1 MSIFNLLAGYNYDIR
16 SAIQGLVSVVGG
28 GGGGGASTGTIVT
41 TPAGTQIF
49 NSRSLV
55 GTASG
60 SQSLIAVTHKW
71 WGAFMNAWA
80 VWIPGGGG
88 SNQSIDLNI
97 TVNFPGTGLYR
108 FAYGGDDTGFIQI
121 DGVQVITGGGNIF
134 NATGALYDINV
145 TEGNRILRCY
155 VRDVAGPPSGFALT
169 ITSLSAF
176 SKAPGGGG
184 GGGGQ
189 VVTGSPAITPEVTY
203 NIVIGSGGAA
213 STSGTAGGS
222 GSSSSLS
229 GSDITTITAL
239 GGIGGGASTT
249 VRGGNGGAS
258 GGSLFAGGTG
268 SSTGALYGGGG
279 GGSAG
284 AGVVGTS
291 SSQPAGG
298 SGTTP
303 SYSVNTLGAGGA
315 GGRGD
320 GGSQVNGT
328 ANRGQGGQG
337 GGVGYNG
344 GAGGSGTV
352 LISTTPSYFLS
363 YTAAVPS
370 AVAKTTYSSRDV
382 YTFTA
387 STSIIFSS
395 TIVLTGFAVTPS
407 TITFGDAAPTITVP
421 SSNYPAG
428 TVAYTSSDPAVAT
441 INQTT
446 GAITVVGGGT
456 TSLAAS
462 MTAESPYVS
471 SSVSSTL
478 NVNKYSSHAVTLSL
492 SATSITLGAS
502 ITIGSSI
509 TGQISPAPSGNI
521 SIKSNGAQIGT
532 IAASA
537 GGSISYAPASGS
549 NFTIA
554 AEYAGDTRYSNKTS
568 ASQTLTAAPPAALPN
583 HQLFLTPGTF
593 SWTAPASVTSVCVVC
608 VGGGGGGG
616 TASSGGNGGSGGGLG
631 WKNNI
636 AVTPGTAYTVVVG
649 AGGAVKGNGGDSYF
663 ISLATVSGR
672 KGVLGGAGNGS
683 SPTNRRA
690 NAGGTYT
697 GDGGGDGGGGG
708 WANDGARGGG
718 GGGGAGGY
726 SGNGGGGGNYTGAGT
741 TSGAGG
747 GGGGGYGGSAGT
759 KNNVGGGGGGGGVGI
774 LGQGA
779 NGSAA
784 SVARQGGFGGS
795 DGANGGTGT
804 TSNAGVGGL
813 YGAGGGGGNGG
824 GGNGGPGGAGAVRI
838 LWGAGRAFP
847 STKVSSETN

>member
-16 SAIQGLVSVVGG
+16 SAVQALVSVIGG

-55 GTASG
+55 GT
-60 SQSLIAVTHKW
+60 QSLVAATHRW

-88 SNQSIDLNI
+88 GGQSIDVNI

-121 DGVQVITGGGNIF
+121 DGVEIISGGGNIF
-134 NATGALYDINV
+134 NADGALYDINV
-145 TEGNRILRCY
+145 TGGNHVLRCY
-155 VRDVAGPPSGFALT
+155 VRDTAGPPSGFALT

-189 VVTGSPAITPEVTY
+189 VVTASPAITPQVTY

-279 GGSAG
+279 GGSGG
-284 AGVVGTS
+284 AGVVGAS

-298 SGTTP
+298 SGVTP

-315 GGRGD
+315 GGLGN

-328 ANRGQGGQG
+328 VNRGIGGQG

-370 AVAKTTYSSRDV
+370 AVAKTTYASRDV

-407 TITFGDAAPTITVP
+407 TITFGAAAPTISVP

-428 TVAYTSSDPAVAT
+428 SIQYTSSNPAVAT

-446 GAITVVGGGT
+446 GAITVVGGGIAT
-456 TSLAAS
+456 LAAS
-462 MTAESPYVS
+462 MIVESPYVS
-471 SSVSSTL
+471 SSVFSTL
-478 NVNKYSSHAVTLSL
+478 NINKYNSHAATLSL
-492 SATSITLGAS
+492 SAASINFGAS
-502 ITIGSSI
+502 ITINSSI

-521 SIKSNGAQIGT
+521 LIKSNGTQIGT
-532 IAASA
+532 LVASA
-537 GGSISYAPASGS
+537 GGSIS
-549 NFTIA
+549 
-554 AEYAGDTRYSNKTS
+554 
-568 ASQTLTAAPPAALPN
+568 
-583 HQLFLTPGTF
+583 
-593 SWTAPASVTSVCVVC
+593 
-608 VGGGGGGG
+608 
-616 TASSGGNGGSGGGLG
+616 
-631 WKNNI
+631 
-636 AVTPGTAYTVVVG
+636 
-649 AGGAVKGNGGDSYF
+649 
-663 ISLATVSGR
+663 
-672 KGVLGGAGNGS
+672 
-683 SPTNRRA
+683 
-690 NAGGTYT
+690 
-697 GDGGGDGGGGG
+697 
-708 WANDGARGGG
+708 
-718 GGGGAGGY
+718 
-726 SGNGGGGGNYTGAGT
+726 
-741 TSGAGG
+741 
-747 GGGGGYGGSAGT
+747 
-759 KNNVGGGGGGGGVGI
+759 
-774 LGQGA
+774 
-779 NGSAA
+779 
-784 SVARQGGFGGS
+784 
-795 DGANGGTGT
+795 
-804 TSNAGVGGL
+804 
-813 YGAGGGGGNGG
+813 
-824 GGNGGPGGAGAVRI
+824 
-838 LWGAGRAFP
+838 
-847 STKVSSETN
+847 

>member
-16 SAIQGLVSVVGG
+16 SAVQGLVSVVGG

-60 SQSLIAVTHKW
+60 SQSLVAATHHW

-88 SNQSIDLNI
+88 GGQSIDLNI

-145 TEGNRILRCY
+145 TEGNRVLRCY
-155 VRDVAGPPSGFALT
+155 VRDTAGPPSGFALT
-169 ITSLSAF
+169 ITSLSAV

-189 VVTGSPAITPEVTY
+189 VVTASPAITPEVTY
-203 NIVIGSGGAA
+203 SIVIGSGGAA

-279 GGSAG
+279 GGSGGTGVAG
-284 AGVVGTS
+284 AS

-298 SGTTP
+298 SGVTP
-303 SYSVNTLGAGGA
+303 SYSVNTLGTGGA
-315 GGRGD
+315 GGLGN

-328 ANRGQGGQG
+328 ANRGRGGQG

-370 AVAKTTYSSRDV
+370 AVAKTTYASRDV

-428 TVAYTSSDPAVAT
+428 TIQYTSSDPAVAT

-446 GAITVVGGGT
+446 GAITVVGGGIAT
-456 TSLAAS
+456 LAAS
-462 MTAESPYVS
+462 MIVESPYVS
-471 SSVSSTL
+471 SSVFSTL
-478 NVNKYSSHAVTLSL
+478 NINKYNSHAVTLSL
-492 SATSITLGAS
+492 SAASINLGQS
-502 ITIGSSI
+502 ITINSSI

-521 SIKSNGAQIGT
+521 LIKSNGTQIGT
-532 IAASA
+532 LVASA
-537 GGSISYAPASGS
+537 GGSISYTPTGAGGYAIS
-549 NFTIA
+549 A
-554 AEYAGDTRYSNKTS
+554 DYAGDTRYSNKVS
-568 ASQTLTAAPPAALPN
+568 AQQTLAVVLPFVPAGN
-583 HQLFLTPGTF
+583 YQDFTTGTRTF
-593 SWTAPASVTSVCVVC
+593 TIPVFENSVTIKI
-608 VGGGGGGG
+608 
-616 TASSGGNGGSGGGLG
+616 
-631 WKNNI
+631 W
-636 AVTPGTAYTVVVG
+636 
-649 AGGAVKGNGGDSYF
+649 
-663 ISLATVSGR
+663 
-672 KGVLGGAGNGS
+672 
-683 SPTNRRA
+683 
-690 NAGGTYT
+690 
-697 GDGGGDGGGGG
+697 
-708 WANDGARGGG
+708 
-718 GGGGAGGY
+718 
-726 SGNGGGGGNYTGAGT
+726 
-741 TSGAGG
+741 GAGG
-747 GGGGGYGGSAGT
+747 GGGSSSIGGHSAGGAGENST
-759 KNNVGGGGGGGGVGI
+759 VTINGVTSTANGGGGGPASEAGGAGGSTNANGAGTSGISGAAGTAGSGSTGGDGGSAPSGGG
-774 LGQGA
+774 A
-779 NGSAA
+779 
-784 SVARQGGFGGS
+784 
-795 DGANGGTGT
+795 GGTGINSTAENT
-804 TSNAGVGGL
+804 TFNVRSAAATP
-813 YGAGGGGGNGG
+813 GAGGGGGAILWVVSGSWGRKSTRRRASGG
-824 GGNGGPGGAGAVRI
+824 GGSGGVVIIQGGAGLRGLVVSYNI
-838 LWGAGRAFP
+838 GAGGTRAYASGGQQGGGGVGAP
-847 STKVSSETN
+847 GGISISWT

>member
-60 SQSLIAVTHKW
+60 SQSLIEVTYYL
-71 WGAFMNAWA
+71 WGAFMKTYA

-121 DGVQVITGGGNIF
+121 DGVEVITGGGNIF

-145 TEGNRILRCY
+145 TEGNRVLRCY

-189 VVTGSPAITPEVTY
+189 VVTGSPAIAPAVTY

-239 GGIGGGASTT
+239 GGGGGGASTT

-428 TVAYTSSDPAVAT
+428 TIQYTSSDPAVAT

-446 GAITVVGGGT
+446 GAITVVGGGI

-462 MTAESPYVS
+462 MIVESPYVS
-471 SSVSSTL
+471 SSVFSTL
-478 NVNKYSSHAVTLSL
+478 NINKYNSHAVTLSL
-492 SATSITLGAS
+492 SAASINFGQS
-502 ITIGSSI
+502 ITINSSI

-521 SIKSNGAQIGT
+521 LIKSNGTQIGT
-532 IAASA
+532 LVASA
-537 GGSISYAPASGS
+537 GGSISYTPTGAGGY
-549 NFTIA
+549 TISA
-554 AEYAGDTRYSNKTS
+554 DYAGDTRYSNKVS
-568 ASQTLTAAPPAALPN
+568 AQQTLAVVLPFVPAGN
-583 HQLFLTPGTF
+583 YQDFTTGTRTF
-593 SWTAPASVTSVCVVC
+593 TIPVFENSVTIKIW
-608 VGGGGGGG
+608 GGGGGGATTG
-616 TASSGGNGGSGGGLG
+616 ISTALTSGS
-631 WKNNI
+631 
-636 AVTPGTAYTVVVG
+636 A
-649 AGGAVKGNGGDSYF
+649 GGDST
-663 ISLATVSGR
+663 ITIV
-672 KGVLGGAGNGS
+672 GS
-683 SPTNRRA
+683 TSI
-690 NAGGTYT
+690 
-697 GDGGGDGGGGG
+697 
-708 WANDGARGGG
+708 ARGGG
-718 GGGGAGGY
+718 GGSNSGGVGGTIVPAAGVIGTAGNAGAAGSSSTGGNGGTTPFGGGAGG
-726 SGNGGGGGNYTGAGT
+726 AGT
-741 TSGAGG
+741 VATRENSPQTAGSGA
-747 GGGGGYGGSAGT
+747 AP
-759 KNNVGGGGGGGGVGI
+759 GGGGGGGGI
-774 LGQGA
+774 LWKT
-779 NGSAA
+779 
-784 SVARQGGFGGS
+784 GGFWPKTYRRAVAGGGS
-795 DGANGGTGT
+795 GGYMQITGGAELRDVTFQYT
-804 TSNAGVGGL
+804 I
-813 YGAGGGGGNGG
+813 GAGGTSSGTQSNSVAPGGRGGNGG
-824 GGNGGPGGAGAVRI
+824 I
-838 LWGAGRAFP
+838 
-847 STKVSSETN
+847 TVSWT